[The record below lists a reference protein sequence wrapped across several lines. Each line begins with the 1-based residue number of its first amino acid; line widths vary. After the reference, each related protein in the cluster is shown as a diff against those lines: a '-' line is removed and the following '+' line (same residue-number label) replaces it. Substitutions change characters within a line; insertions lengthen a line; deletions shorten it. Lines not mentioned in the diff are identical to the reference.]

1 MVSPQDQAPIP
12 TLETFKSELPKY
24 TFSSATVLRVEEPS
38 EAAAL
43 ILWTLEWHIT
53 AKQPLLI
60 WRAMGTENQFK
71 SKNGYVAM
79 KLKTQKIK
87 TFIEVQ
93 KDTTFN
99 SRFEQIWYEGDN

>member
-1 MVSPQDQAPIP
+1 
-12 TLETFKSELPKY
+12 
-24 TFSSATVLRVEEPS
+24 
-38 EAAAL
+38 
-43 ILWTLEWHIT
+43 
-53 AKQPLLI
+53 
-60 WRAMGTENQFK
+60 MGTENQFK

-99 SRFEQIWYEGDN
+99 SRFEQI